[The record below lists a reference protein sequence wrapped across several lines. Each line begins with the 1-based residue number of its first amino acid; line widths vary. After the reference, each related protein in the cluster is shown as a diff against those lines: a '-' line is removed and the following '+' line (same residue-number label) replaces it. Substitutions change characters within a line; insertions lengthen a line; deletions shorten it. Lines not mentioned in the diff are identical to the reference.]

1 MRALPLILAPLALT
15 ATVVISGP
23 GLTQTIDQLF
33 EQGNAAQASGQYLE
47 AERIFR
53 QVISQSP
60 QDAKAYYNLGN
71 ALYAQN
77 KLDEAINAYNQAIA
91 LNPQDAK
98 AYNNLGNALADQNK
112 LDEAINAYNQAIAL
126 NPQYATAY
134 NNLGNALADQNKL
147 DEAINS
153 FQTAIRLD
161 PTNTIAQNNLREAQ
175 RLLALRND
183 PTLTVQDD
191 LKYLPTLADEPLLP
205 VLRSTAYIVAQG
217 VEGPTIGAGWVV
229 KKEGNTVWV
238 VTNRHV
244 VSDDKRNNQLS
255 RKVEVEFFSELSN
268 TQRPRYGAVI
278 EQASGANDSE
288 MDLAVLRVNGVPED
302 IRPLP
307 WRTGRLSRNT
317 EVRVVGHPITVND
330 IMPWNSSSGE
340 VMSYNPQE
348 NLLPISATLAQ
359 GNSGGPVIDK
369 ENQVVAMMVSLR
381 TSQDVA
387 VNPAVPTPDL
397 REVGPATAGVGV
409 AYRIE
414 VVITQLQAWG
424 VLKPGS

>member
-112 LDEAINAYNQAIAL
+112 LDEAIN
-126 NPQYATAY
+126 
-134 NNLGNALADQNKL
+134 
-147 DEAINS
+147 S

-244 VSDDKRNNQLS
+244 VSDNKRNN
-255 RKVEVEFFSELSN
+255 
-268 TQRPRYGAVI
+268 
-278 EQASGANDSE
+278 
-288 MDLAVLRVNGVPED
+288 
-302 IRPLP
+302 
-307 WRTGRLSRNT
+307 
-317 EVRVVGHPITVND
+317 
-330 IMPWNSSSGE
+330 
-340 VMSYNPQE
+340 
-348 NLLPISATLAQ
+348 
-359 GNSGGPVIDK
+359 
-369 ENQVVAMMVSLR
+369 
-381 TSQDVA
+381 
-387 VNPAVPTPDL
+387 
-397 REVGPATAGVGV
+397 
-409 AYRIE
+409 
-414 VVITQLQAWG
+414 
-424 VLKPGS
+424 